1 VFNQGSLVDEPYRKF
16 LELSVK
22 LGIYKRWFPHY
33 LQLKLSCHSE
43 NVWKP
48 LLWITN
54 AFIYFGG
61 KFCYSLK
68 TMIIMSPFTTLQCIV
83 FFIGDFLQKFDL
95 KNVILTNTKDF
106 SWEKLSKFAKFRKEK
121 NWNHQI
127 FTISSSR

>member
-33 LQLKLSCHSE
+33 LQLKLSCHIE

-61 KFCYSLK
+61 KMLLFIKDYDYNESIYNFS
-68 TMIIMSPFTTLQCIV
+68 MQC
-83 FFIGDFLQKFDL
+83 FFYWRI
-95 KNVILTNTKDF
+95 
-106 SWEKLSKFAKFRKEK
+106 FAKIRPEKCDFDQYKGFFMRKMV
-121 NWNHQI
+121 QI
-127 FTISSSR
+127 RQISKIKKI